1 MSREVCIVSARD
13 GMSLT
18 LSNFVSEDA
27 SHISESFLVEVKA
40 YGMRAESRAS
50 TYMANDLGAFFQS
63 IAIEWKGWKG
73 EKLWSTLENELE
85 LKATSDSLGHVRLE
99 FVLRKPHTGFNW
111 EVRAALELEAGQLD
125 GIAQDVQLA
134 WNAPE

>member
-13 GMSLT
+13 GLSLT
-18 LSNFVSEDA
+18 FSNFVSEDA

-40 YGMRAESRAS
+40 YDMRAEARAS

-63 IAIEWKGWKG
+63 IATEWKG
-73 EKLWSTLENELE
+73 
-85 LKATSDSLGHVRLE
+85 
-99 FVLRKPHTGFNW
+99 W

-134 WNAPE
+134 WNASE